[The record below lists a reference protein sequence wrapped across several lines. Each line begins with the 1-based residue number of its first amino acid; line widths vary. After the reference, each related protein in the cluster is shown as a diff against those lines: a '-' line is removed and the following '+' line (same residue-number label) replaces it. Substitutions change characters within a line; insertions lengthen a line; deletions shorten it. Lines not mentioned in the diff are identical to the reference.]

1 MTRILAARYDARVR
15 ISLTFSSLC
24 LTASVLACRPD
35 QPTPEP
41 VASAP
46 ASDTSV
52 IAPPEVEPAAPQVE
66 PEPEAAPE
74 EPPAGCQVQLLL
86 ETNSV
91 SGKLGNPTTLRA
103 VAKNLTPAPLELM
116 LPDQCPDGE
125 ARFSGLEAASGGYD
139 YYGTCA
145 MGECSPGRPARVIAL
160 PPGEVV
166 EISSIEI
173 HPKTKTTCNGPLAAG
188 TYTLTFT
195 IDSEAATN
203 PVLCGP
209 EPLQL
214 TH

>member
-1 MTRILAARYDARVR
+1 VR

-24 LTASVLACRPD
+24 IAASVLACHPT

-41 VASAP
+41 VTPAP
-46 ASDTSV
+46 ASDTSE
-52 IAPPEVEPAAPQVE
+52 ITPPEVEPPARQTE
-66 PEPEAAPE
+66 PDPASD

-86 ETNSV
+86 ESD
-91 SGKLGNPTTLRA
+91 SAPGKLGNPTTLRA
-103 VAKNLTPAPLELM
+103 VAKNLTAAPLELM
-116 LPDQCPDGE
+116 LPDECPDGE
-125 ARFSGLEAASGGYD
+125 ASFSGLEPADGSYD

-145 MGECSPGRPARVIAL
+145 MGMCAPGRPARIIAL

-173 HPKTKTTCNGPLAAG
+173 HPNGKKPCNGPLAAG

-195 IDSEAATN
+195 IDSGAASN